1 MSHGLSMSALGP
13 FSADIRRLLGSG
25 RSFVLL
31 FALLFATVA
40 IGAAA
45 GFALDPD
52 SRQGIVTAFEAEVPD
67 DDSGYVSL
75 LLQIFMHNFLIG
87 LVILGAGLWLRYLP
101 PAILA
106 FNGLAIG
113 LILCCY
119 AEGSAAGTLA
129 AFAMC
134 LPHGV
139 FELTSFVA
147 VTCLALQVN
156 SWKRVDPSVAL
167 GREDIRWVGRCVWYV
182 AIFDL
187 VAAAIEAGL
196 IAVLR

>member
-25 RSFVLL
+25 RNFVLL
-31 FALLFATVA
+31 FALLFAMVA

-52 SRQGIVTAFEAEVPD
+52 TRRTVVEEVEAAVPD
-67 DDSGYVSL
+67 NDSGYVSTFRDL
-75 LLQIFMHNFLIG
+75 FIHNFLIG
-87 LVILGAGLWLRYLP
+87 LGILGAGLWLRYLP
-101 PAILA
+101 PSILA

-119 AEGSAAGTLA
+119 AEGSPAGTLM

-134 LPHGV
+134 MPHGV
-139 FELTSFVA
+139 FELTSLVA
-147 VTCLALQVN
+147 VTCLALHVN
-156 SWKRVDPSVAL
+156 SWKRSAPPAGL
-167 GREDIRWVGRCVWYV
+167 GPDDLRWVGRCVWYV